1 MARGVIYPGGGR
13 SPRDA
18 KRLLTTK
25 RSLPLWL
32 QWVLPFAVAGGL
44 VLALVLFVQSASN
57 GPVEDN
63 YNSPAAVRE
72 QYREDNILVREQ
84 QAPHHAV
91 LAAGKPAG
99 AALRKAVARLTM
111 TRQINV
117 GSIDGPITRASCK
130 PATGGT
136 STRLVFR
143 CAITTSA
150 EMVTYPFD
158 GVVQPS
164 ARAITYCQRIT
175 PPIPTMNVPVSKSCT

>member
-1 MARGVIYPGGGR
+1 M
-13 SPRDA
+13 
-18 KRLLTTK
+18 LL
-25 RSLPLWL
+25 PPWL

-91 LAAGKPAG
+91 LAAGEPAG
-99 AALRKAVARLTM
+99 AALRKAVVAYM

-117 GSIDGPITRASCK
+117 GSIDGPIRRASCK
-130 PATGGT
+130 PAAGGT
-136 STRLVFR
+136 SARLVFQ
-143 CAITTSA
+143 CAITASA

>member
-1 MARGVIYPGGGR
+1 MNHTGGGR
-13 SPRDA
+13 SPGRRGFRYRA
-18 KRLLTTK
+18 
-25 RSLPLWL
+25 LPPWL
-32 QWVLPFAVAGGL
+32 QWFLPFAVAAGV
-44 VLALVLFVQSASN
+44 VLALVLFVQSATN
-57 GPVEDN
+57 TPAEDN

-99 AALRKAVARLTM
+99 AALRKAVVGYM
-111 TRQINV
+111 THQINV
-117 GSIDGPITRASCK
+117 GSIDGPVRHASCA
-130 PATGGT
+130 PAAGGT
-136 STRLVFR
+136 SARLVFH
-143 CAITTSA
+143 CAITASA

-175 PPIPTMNVPVSKSCT
+175 PPIPTLNVPVSKSCT